1 MSKIPKEIVDKI
13 EQRNKLNEEIETW
26 CKEHLDMDGMDSDCA
41 DITDHHIGKEQGN
54 DECKEW
60 SEQWSGYED
69 AEEKDRLGQWIP
81 CSERLPENNTDVI
94 VCFYSGTVTEMAC
107 IQEHVVIDIKNA
119 IKGPIN
125 DRIAFYNS
133 LIAQHR
139 WKIMKHCTHIIA
151 AFEEAVY
158 DEKKKNMDV
167 RLDDGEMN
175 VDSLDSTEYSTESI
189 QDEIMYI
196 AA

>member
-94 VCFYSGTVTEMAC
+94 VCFYSGTVTEMRYWGNG
-107 IQEHVVIDIKNA
+107 IFQGIYEHTIKVIVA
-119 IKGPIN
+119 WMPLPEPY
-125 DRIAFYNS
+125 R
-133 LIAQHR
+133 
-139 WKIMKHCTHIIA
+139 
-151 AFEEAVY
+151 EE
-158 DEKKKNMDV
+158 E
-167 RLDDGEMN
+167 
-175 VDSLDSTEYSTESI
+175 
-189 QDEIMYI
+189 
-196 AA
+196 

>member
-81 CSERLPENNTDVI
+81 CSERLPEDESYILVSFENSTMPDIARYEENDEGGT
-94 VCFYSGTVTEMAC
+94 FYPG
-107 IQEHVVIDIKNA
+107 D
-119 IKGPIN
+119 
-125 DRIAFYNS
+125 
-133 LIAQHR
+133 
-139 WKIMKHCTHIIA
+139 
-151 AFEEAVY
+151 
-158 DEKKKNMDV
+158 DEK
-167 RLDDGEMN
+167 
-175 VDSLDSTEYSTESI
+175 SYSSYGFFVNAWRPLPESYR
-189 QDEIMYI
+189 EEE
-196 AA
+196 